1 MQRWIQVLTVAG
13 WLLGAAVIIYGFGR
27 YRSDGS
33 FPAGLIALAV
43 VIAGPLED
51 LLKRW
56 VRRKTQ
62 AKEEPAVKLVDVAT
76 SAGFMILLLLAIY
89 LLPPR

>member
-1 MQRWIQVLTVAG
+1 M
-13 WLLGAAVIIYGFGR
+13 IIYGFVR
-27 YRSDGS
+27 YCSDGS
-33 FPAGLIALAV
+33 VAAGLIALAV

-56 VRRKTQ
+56 VRQKTQ
-62 AKEEPAVKLVDVAT
+62 AKEQPAVTLVDVAT
-76 SAGFMILLLLAIY
+76 SAGFLILLLLVLY